1 VVLVGEAVLTKNVP
15 DITDSLRKAVYAS
28 GVRQPRPASA
38 QEMQQLQ
45 QQMAPGPATPSM
57 PGGAAAGAGAT
68 LEPMAA
74 VPSGAAMPQAG
85 SGAGAAP
92 PAAIPGQRSPPL
104 EVPMAEAV
112 SNATA
117 APGGRAND
125 FGACVAG
132 SSREAWCSARSAT
145 GATITRS

>member
-28 GVRQPRPASA
+28 GVRQPRAASA

-92 PAAIPGQRSPPL
+92 PAAIPG
-104 EVPMAEAV
+104 
-112 SNATA
+112 A
-117 APGGRAND
+117 AITTFGGPDGR
-125 FGACVAG
+125 GG
-132 SSREAWCSARSAT
+132 Q
-145 GATITRS
+145 